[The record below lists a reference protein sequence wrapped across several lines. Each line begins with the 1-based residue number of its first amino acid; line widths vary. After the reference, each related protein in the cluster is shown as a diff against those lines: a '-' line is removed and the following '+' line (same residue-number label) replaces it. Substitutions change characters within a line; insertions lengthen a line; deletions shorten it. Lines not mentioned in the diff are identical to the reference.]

1 MPKTKDKKITKLV
14 VASMDALPESYSL
27 TIHQMAPPT
36 GESLFTPF
44 ASLKYAYHYLM
55 KPIK

>member
-1 MPKTKDKKITKLV
+1 MCLMPKTEDMKIAELV

-36 GESLFTPF
+36 GESLFTLF
-44 ASLKYAYHYLM
+44 APLTYAYHYLM
-55 KPIK
+55 